1 MSQSTRWLV
10 AGVVG
15 ALLVAGGA
23 AFLWARAAVKRSP
36 SIIHPDEEGP
46 RR

>member
-23 AFLWARAAVKRSP
+23 AFMWARAAVKRSP
-36 SIIHPDEEGP
+36 SIIQPDEEGP
-46 RR
+46 GR